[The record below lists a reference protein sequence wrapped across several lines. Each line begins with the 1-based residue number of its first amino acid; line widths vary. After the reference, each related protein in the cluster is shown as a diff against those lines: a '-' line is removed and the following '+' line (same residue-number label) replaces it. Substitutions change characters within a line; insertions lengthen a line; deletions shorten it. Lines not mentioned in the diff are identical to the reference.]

1 LLLVALSKPTV
12 KNPSQNS
19 KADVYY
25 NRDRPSIQ
33 ALVKKGPNRILDLG
47 CGSGAVGKRLLEQ
60 GKASELVGCELF
72 EDAAAEAARSYHKVF
87 TGDIE
92 VLDLPY
98 ENYFDYVI
106 CGDIL
111 EHLKDPYSV
120 VRRINGWLKQD
131 GQFICSV
138 PNVRYWPVLA
148 NLIFRGAWEYQAAG
162 VMDRTHLRFFTRRSS
177 FAMLHDAGF
186 EVIQN
191 RMLIFGRKYQLLN
204 RVTFGLFDEFLGSQ
218 TVTLAKKQL
227 GASAHAPLKPVPQSK
242 QATPSAVAC

>member
-1 LLLVALSKPTV
+1 V
-12 KNPSQNS
+12 KNPSQTS

-33 ALVKKGPNRILDLG
+33 GLVKKGPNRILDLG
-47 CGSGAVGKRLLEQ
+47 CGAGAVGKRLLEQ
-60 GKASELVGCELF
+60 GKATELVGVELF
-72 EDAAAEAARSYHKVF
+72 EDAAAEAAQSYHKVF

-92 VLDLPY
+92 TLELPY
-98 ENYFDYVI
+98 SEHFDYVI

-120 VRRINGWLKQD
+120 VRRIGGWLKPD

-138 PNVRYWPVLA
+138 PNVRYWPVLT
-148 NLIFRGAWEYQAAG
+148 NLIFRGAWEYRDAG

-177 FAMLHDAGF
+177 FAMLNDAGF

-191 RMLIFGRKYQLLN
+191 RMLIFGRKFQLLN
-204 RVTFGLFDEFLGSQ
+204 AVTFGLFDEFLGSQ
-218 TVTLAKKQL
+218 TVTLAKKKL
-227 GASAHAPLKPVPQSK
+227 GAQNNAGSKGLPQNRQAAPS
-242 QATPSAVAC
+242 TVAC